1 MLGFNQLQSKLF
13 KVNKMF
19 TFNAITEKGS
29 VVTYERDTYEKVA
42 KLYFAWIAT
51 RNTPAWIAEND
62 MLLVAK

>member
-1 MLGFNQLQSKLF
+1 
-13 KVNKMF
+13 MF
-19 TFNAITEKGS
+19 TFNAITEKGN

-51 RNTPAWIAEND
+51 RTTPAWIAEND